1 MTRMIETTAKLV
13 EDAIEIA
20 LKELDA
26 DRDEVE
32 IDVISRG
39 RPGILGL
46 GSEPAKVRITLLDK
60 PPDVVTVT
68 SEILHKI
75 LSLMNVSAVV
85 NLKSVSR
92 EDLGGPVFDIEGEDA
107 GLLIG
112 RRGETVKALEFLVR
126 SLVSRKLGD
135 RVNLMIDVEG
145 YQDRRMAALNNLAAR
160 VAQRVIRSQRPIS
173 LEPMPANERRI
184 VHMALSDNDLVITES
199 EGDGVERRVVVQLK

>member
-60 PPDVVTVT
+60 PPDVVTAT
-68 SEILHKI
+68 SEILHQI

-85 NLKSVSR
+85 NLKSVER
-92 EDLGGPVFDIEGEDA
+92 EDLGGPVFDVEGEDA

-126 SLVSRKLGD
+126 YLVSRKLGE

-145 YQDRRMAALNNLAAR
+145 YQDRRMATLNNLAAR

-184 VHMALSDNDLVITES
+184 IHMALSDNDLVITES
-199 EGDGVERRVVVQLK
+199 EGVGLERKVVVQLK

>member
-60 PPDVVTVT
+60 PPDVVTAT
-68 SEILHKI
+68 SEILHHI

-85 NLKSVSR
+85 NLKSVER
-92 EDLGGPVFDIEGEDA
+92 EDLGGPVFDVEGEDA

-126 SLVSRKLGD
+126 YLVSRKLGE

-145 YQDRRMAALNNLAAR
+145 YQDRRMATLNNLAAR

-184 VHMALSDNDLVITES
+184 IHMALSDNDLVITES
-199 EGDGVERRVVVQLK
+199 EGVGLERKVVVQLK